1 MTCCSGTQGRD
12 HRRLRLQ
19 GRLMASPQ
27 ELASL
32 QAAITAL
39 LDLPAVGQLLQL
51 NSNTCER
58 AYEAYVFSLSCEAVR
73 RSGGSVQIR
82 GIRSGASPNPIVFRG
97 APGNMASRDQDFAY
111 ARCLLNQRRFEIH
124 VDVEYQGSSGAL
136 HEIDVSVCDED
147 HANAVRQTNGTP
159 RANSHNL
166 LMAFECKF
174 YESTPGVVLGRTFVG
189 LTSDCTGLR
198 LKGFVAN
205 VPSEK
210 LGQYFSKSTRPEP
223 FLGLNPLDPA
233 SEERFIRNVEQ
244 RLRKWA

>member
-1 MTCCSGTQGRD
+1 
-12 HRRLRLQ
+12 
-19 GRLMASPQ
+19 MASQQ
-27 ELASL
+27 ELATL
-32 QAAITAL
+32 QAALSTL
-39 LDLPAVGQLLQL
+39 LGLPAAGQLLQL

-58 AYEAYVFSLSCEAVR
+58 AYEAYVFSLCCDAVTR
-73 RSGGSVQIR
+73 AGGNVEIR

-111 ARCLLNQRRFEIH
+111 ASCLLNQRRFEIH

-136 HEIDVSVCDED
+136 HEIDVSICDAD
-147 HANAVRQTNGTP
+147 HANAVRQANGTP
-159 RANSHNL
+159 KASGHNL
-166 LMAFECKF
+166 IIAFECKF
-174 YESTPGVVLGRTFVG
+174 YESTPGVGLGRTFVG

-205 VPSEK
+205 VPSDK

-223 FLGLNPLDPA
+223 FLGLNPLDLP

-244 RLRKWA
+244 VLRKWA